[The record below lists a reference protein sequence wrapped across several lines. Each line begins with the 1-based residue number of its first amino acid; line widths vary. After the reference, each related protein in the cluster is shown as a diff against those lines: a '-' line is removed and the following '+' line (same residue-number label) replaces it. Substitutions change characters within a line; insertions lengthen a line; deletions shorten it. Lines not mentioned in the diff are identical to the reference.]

1 MLISLL
7 APIFGTSIVG
17 LFGRLFGR
25 RGSMIITTSGLGISF
40 FYS

>member
-7 APIFGTSIVG
+7 APVLGTSIAG

-25 RGSMIITTSGLGISF
+25 RGSMVITTSGLGISF
-40 FYS
+40 IYS